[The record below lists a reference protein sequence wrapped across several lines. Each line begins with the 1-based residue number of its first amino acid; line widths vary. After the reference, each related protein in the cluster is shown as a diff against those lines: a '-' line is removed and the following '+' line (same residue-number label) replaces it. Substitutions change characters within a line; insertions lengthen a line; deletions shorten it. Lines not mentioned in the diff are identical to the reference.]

1 MKQILSALLLFVG
14 LTSTQAEIIPQVANI
29 NARLVTSL
37 NGEWHYIVDVQEEG
51 YYDYRMNPTRWGF
64 FQNAK
69 PQRPEDLIEYDFDK
83 APTMQIPGDWNTQ
96 DNQLFFYE
104 GTVWFKRS
112 FDWHSNA
119 DRRTLLYFG
128 AINYDSYVYLNG
140 IQDYYN
146 RKGLYS
152 DKGEKKK
159 AFYVLQQWYKGK

>member
-29 NARLVTSL
+29 NARQVTSL

-51 YYDYRMNPTRWGF
+51 
-64 FQNAK
+64 
-69 PQRPEDLIEYDFDK
+69 
-83 APTMQIPGDWNTQ
+83 
-96 DNQLFFYE
+96 
-104 GTVWFKRS
+104 
-112 FDWHSNA
+112 
-119 DRRTLLYFG
+119 
-128 AINYDSYVYLNG
+128 
-140 IQDYYN
+140 YYN

>member
-29 NARLVTSL
+29 NARQVTSL

-51 YYDYRMNPTRWGF
+51 YYD
-64 FQNAK
+64 
-69 PQRPEDLIEYDFDK
+69 
-83 APTMQIPGDWNTQ
+83 
-96 DNQLFFYE
+96 
-104 GTVWFKRS
+104 
-112 FDWHSNA
+112 
-119 DRRTLLYFG
+119 
-128 AINYDSYVYLNG
+128 
-140 IQDYYN
+140 